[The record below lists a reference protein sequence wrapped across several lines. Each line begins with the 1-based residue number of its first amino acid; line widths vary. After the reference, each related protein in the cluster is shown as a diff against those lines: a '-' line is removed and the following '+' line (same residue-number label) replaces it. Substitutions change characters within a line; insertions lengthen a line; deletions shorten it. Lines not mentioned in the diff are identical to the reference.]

1 MVDSE
6 RISERLALLRQYRD
20 ELAEL
25 RDLPVSEYLA
35 SHTYSGRYL
44 VQVAAQ
50 LSIDLA
56 NHLIASSGWRP
67 PSDFRDAFTVLEER
81 GVLDGD
87 LTRHLRDL
95 AGLRNRLVH
104 LYDSVD
110 DRSLHQALGSGLD
123 DLDGFARAIAARL
136 D

>member
-6 RISERLALLRQYRD
+6 RVSERLALLGQYRD

-50 LSIDLA
+50 VA
-56 NHLIASSGWRP
+56 QP
-67 PSDFRDAFTVLEER
+67 P
-81 GVLDGD
+81 
-87 LTRHLRDL
+87 
-95 AGLRNRLVH
+95 
-104 LYDSVD
+104 
-110 DRSLHQALGSGLD
+110 
-123 DLDGFARAIAARL
+123 RAPL
-136 D
+136 